1 MKIEKKTV
9 FRGFPRL
16 FLRLLGSSG
25 WRSVPLNEF
34 SCESA
39 ISVGGSSIGSVLEN
53 GFSEARRLTQANT
66 ARDHRLVNTVPEM
79 LANICHNLRTKIR
92 PTVEHCH
99 DDAANLEALVRAR
112 VAHLLDQPDN
122 FHQTFE
128 RKILAL
134 YGGQEFIGSGK
145 RIAHEDPKRRRA
157 IDKNEIKGVVRQQW
171 LERFRQTGEMIR
183 HSSDLDLGTGKIDT
197 GRHDGRRD
205 D

>member
-1 MKIEKKTV
+1 M
-9 FRGFPRL
+9 
-16 FLRLLGSSG
+16 RLLGSSG
-25 WRSVPLNEF
+25 WRNVPLDELAR
-34 SCESA
+34 ESA
-39 ISVGGSSIGSVLEN
+39 IGLGGNSIRSILEN
-53 GFSEARRLTQANT
+53 GFSKARRLTQTNT
-66 ARDHRLVNTVPEM
+66 AGYHRFVNTLAEM
-79 LANICHNLRTKIR
+79 LTNICHDLRTKVCA
-92 PTVEHCH
+92 TVEHCH
-99 DDAANLEALVRAR
+99 DDAADLETLVRAR
-112 VAHLLDQPDN
+112 IAHLLDQPDN

-197 GRHDGRRD
+197 GRHDEQTLASRRQD
-205 D
+205 FLGD